1 MPSTLTQEHIEAT
14 INALPIQGRI
24 MLRLLLLQYL
34 DVTQEDIEYM
44 ASDRPDPRLQAGMKP
59 GNWIISR
66 EAIQGIA
73 DRVAQY
79 RLQVR
84 QKRERLWLQ
93 GECLRKQIARSEAL
107 CSIAEQLLSS
117 RFGLSSDT
125 VQELKNQARSAIPK
139 PMIRELDARWDRN
152 EITEDEYRGRRL
164 AIEYQTLIRRLD
176 RERKRLEAAKRE
188 LETVSRAPLQDHEI
202 GHIWGIPA
210 SSLAARKIKYLQQYL
225 QSVQAKVREA
235 LPSTQQ
241 APAQQLDLW
250 KETFATLS
258 QRSVER
264 SVATYD
270 GLERTEAALLEK
282 LTALA
287 SGTLPEDLESR
298 FWLAVSRSLFA
309 LQRLSAIQ
317 AEIDLSPET
326 LEQDL
331 LTLVSPTPKALV
343 ALSEEPKLSEI
354 ELGEMG
360 QHVLRSMMGEER

>member
-1 MPSTLTQEHIEAT
+1 MLSALKQDHIESA

-34 DVTQEDIEYM
+34 DVTQEEIEYM

-59 GNWIISR
+59 SNWIISR

-73 DRVAQY
+73 DRIAQY
-79 RLQVR
+79 RSQIR

-93 GECLRKQIARSEAL
+93 GECLRKQIARREAL

-117 RFGLSSDT
+117 RFGLSPEA
-125 VQELKNQARSAIPK
+125 VQELKKQGRNAVPK
-139 PMIRELDARWDRN
+139 PMLRELDMRWDRN

-176 RERKRLEAAKRE
+176 RERKRLEVAKRE
-188 LETVSRAPLQDHEI
+188 LEAVSRAPLQDHEI

-210 SSLAARKIKYLQQYL
+210 SAIAARKIKYLQQYL
-225 QSVQAKVREA
+225 QGVQAKVQES
-235 LPSTQQ
+235 LSGTQQ
-241 APAQQLDLW
+241 ATAQQLDLW
-250 KETFATLS
+250 KETFAILS
-258 QRSVER
+258 QRPVER
-264 SVATYD
+264 SVAAYD

-282 LTALA
+282 LTTLA

-298 FWLAVSRSLFA
+298 FWPAMSRSLFA

-317 AEIDLSPET
+317 GEMDLSPEA

-331 LTLVSPTPKALV
+331 LALISPTPKVTADSL
-343 ALSEEPKLSEI
+343 EEPKPSEI
-354 ELGEMG
+354 ELSEMG